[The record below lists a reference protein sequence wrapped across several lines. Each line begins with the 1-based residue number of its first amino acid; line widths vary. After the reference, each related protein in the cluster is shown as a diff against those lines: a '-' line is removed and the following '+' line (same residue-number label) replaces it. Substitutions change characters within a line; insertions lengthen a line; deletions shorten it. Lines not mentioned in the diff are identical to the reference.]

1 MIDLISVSQLGRI
14 EEEREVVKGL
24 KVKLHTL
31 SVTEQEELSGV
42 ATTTEEILKNY
53 PAIQIK
59 CLVLAT
65 SSING
70 EVIDKTQLEKTY
82 KSLQYSVLNAVYNYY
97 LELGEKQLKVIDELK
112 KN

>member
-1 MIDLISVSQLGRI
+1 MDLTNLGQLGRV
-14 EEEREVVKGL
+14 EEEKEVVKGF

-31 SVTEQEELSGV
+31 SVEEQEALSGI
-42 ATTTEEILKNY
+42 ATTTEEVLKNF

-59 CLVLAT
+59 CLVIAT

-70 EVIDKTQLEKTY
+70 EALDKGQLEKTY
-82 KSLQYSVLNAVYNYY
+82 RSLQYGVLNAVYNFYT
-97 LELGEKQLKVIDELK
+97 EVSEKQLKVIDELK